1 MNMGEIEFIE
11 EIEDSLKKGTY
22 EDLLCGSELKLKNLF
37 ERYIPEDVLTLINAT
52 IIFHNYNMICKEI
65 DYSEYQENKHMS
77 LRLIMSLPQFYYENI
92 SSYKSNRIENY
103 DVVMDELIQIVIEL
117 QSIYYY
123 YPCRNQREF
132 VLDNENQFYMNYF
145 KSYYLDYP
153 YMDMENFLQ
162 FFKTN
167 SKLCEE
173 VLGDDTFNDS
183 LKLML
188 YLQNLEE
195 NVKKDKFSPN
205 LFLSKDAR
213 KIINAQSLILL
224 YPINVVKKIC
234 YNSKINFADFMKKYA
249 YDLEDRNEN
258 DVKLIDI
265 LIKSKDKRFLFK
277 TPKFVFFPRNVFW
290 MHKLYDLVW
299 KSKNLKK
306 NLPNGKTIKS
316 AMQERALFEILKK
329 YFGENNVYAN
339 VFLKRTGRDSAEK
352 DFVVLYQNKVVSF
365 EAKSDLLPVPE
376 PEKFDSVDSIKSQ
389 CEECIN
395 TAYGQSLEVKNKVL
409 GGTAVFYDNSSKK
422 RKVVLD
428 LRNVH
433 IEECMQIVVM
443 YEEYL
448 GIETNIE
455 HICPQFDAWIID
467 VRTLEYILADTV
479 GKGRFDYFVDYVQ
492 KRKNGNGLVEVQSGE
507 EILVYNLYKQ
517 FPVLFEKNYGDIG
530 ISVHI

>member
-1 MNMGEIEFIE
+1 MEAG
-11 EIEDSLKKGTY
+11 
-22 EDLLCGSELKLKNLF
+22 LF
-37 ERYIPEDVLTLINAT
+37 
-52 IIFHNYNMICKEI
+52 M
-65 DYSEYQENKHMS
+65 
-77 LRLIMSLPQFYYENI
+77 
-92 SSYKSNRIENY
+92 
-103 DVVMDELIQIVIEL
+103 
-117 QSIYYY
+117 
-123 YPCRNQREF
+123 
-132 VLDNENQFYMNYF
+132 
-145 KSYYLDYP
+145 
-153 YMDMENFLQ
+153 
-162 FFKTN
+162 
-167 SKLCEE
+167 
-173 VLGDDTFNDS
+173 
-183 LKLML
+183 
-188 YLQNLEE
+188 
-195 NVKKDKFSPN
+195 
-205 LFLSKDAR
+205 
-213 KIINAQSLILL
+213 
-224 YPINVVKKIC
+224 
-234 YNSKINFADFMKKYA
+234 
-249 YDLEDRNEN
+249 
-258 DVKLIDI
+258 
-265 LIKSKDKRFLFK
+265 
-277 TPKFVFFPRNVFW
+277 
-290 MHKLYDLVW
+290 
-299 KSKNLKK
+299 
-306 NLPNGKTIKS
+306 
-316 AMQERALFEILKK
+316 
-329 YFGENNVYAN
+329 
-339 VFLKRTGRDSAEK
+339 RTGRDSAEK

-492 KRKNGNGLVEVQSGE
+492 KRKNGYGLVEVQSGE
-507 EILVYNLYKQ
+507 EIIVYNLYKQ